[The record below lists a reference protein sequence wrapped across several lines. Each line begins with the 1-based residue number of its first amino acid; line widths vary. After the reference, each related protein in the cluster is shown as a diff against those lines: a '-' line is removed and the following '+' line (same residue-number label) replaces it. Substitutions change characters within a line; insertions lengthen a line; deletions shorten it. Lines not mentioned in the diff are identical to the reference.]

1 MKVALTGGIACGK
14 SLLSKFLNELGVETL
29 DADDVVHTLLPDP
42 EERRRIAAEVFADPE
57 KRKELEA
64 RLHPIVKERID
75 TWLSLSP
82 SGSGAQPQF
91 SKPAPSAPL
100 GTRSA
105 RLGRDPTGCDHPQG
119 AVTRLCVKNNHTTQP
134 PNYLTI
140 SGCTEHNLKNITA
153 RFPVGA
159 FTVVTGVSGSGKSTL
174 VDETLKRA
182 LLQKFYH
189 AKAVPGKFKKLTG
202 FENFDKIVEIDQ
214 SPIGRTP
221 RSNPATYVGFFSEIR
236 ELFAKTESARARLH
250 CGALL
255 LQCEGRKV
263 RDVRRRWPPEARD
276 ELPPRC
282 LRHMR
287 PVRRQALQRRDS

>member
-75 TWLSLSP
+75 EWLSLSQNGFNAETQRSVTAAQAGLAICSEP
-82 SGSGAQPQF
+82 SRAKRVPREAESLSGSGAQPQF

-119 AVTRLCVKNNHTTQP
+119 AVTRLCVKN
-134 PNYLTI
+134 
-140 SGCTEHNLKNITA
+140 SVLKIA
-153 RFPVGA
+153 VIP
-159 FTVVTGVSGSGKSTL
+159 
-174 VDETLKRA
+174 
-182 LLQKFYH
+182 LL
-189 AKAVPGKFKKLTG
+189 
-202 FENFDKIVEIDQ
+202 FEAHFLI
-214 SPIGRTP
+214 
-221 RSNPATYVGFFSEIR
+221 
-236 ELFAKTESARARLH
+236 
-250 CGALL
+250 
-255 LQCEGRKV
+255 
-263 RDVRRRWPPEARD
+263 
-276 ELPPRC
+276 
-282 LRHMR
+282 
-287 PVRRQALQRRDS
+287 